1 MTNSHILFHQFEYLE
16 PRSVEEALA
25 QLTRHGS
32 AAHVLAGGT
41 DLLVQMK
48 LEQVRPG
55 CLVNISKIAELSGIT
70 PTADG
75 LRIGGLTTIRAI
87 RNHPLVRD
95 EYPAL
100 AEACAAFSAAQIQ
113 VMGTVGGNLC
123 HGSPAADTA
132 PALIALGAEV
142 ELRGPAGER
151 RLPVEDFFVGPGQT
165 ARRPDELLTAVRLP
179 APAPN
184 SFSAFLKISRVAA
197 DIAKASVAI
206 WLARDRERIVDCRV
220 AFGALAARPLR
231 GRRTEAELIGR
242 LFTDDLL
249 ARAADVASE
258 EVSPI
263 SDVRSN
269 AWYRR
274 QITAAL
280 VHDGLA
286 RVWEGGGMRMADGGW
301 RMADGVS
308 SGASPAADEGTYM
321 GTEPQG
327 DIADDASHSTFD
339 VPRSTFDVPRSTFD
353 VPRSTFDVPRSTF
366 DVPRSTFDVPRST
379 FDVSRLTFDV
389 SRLTFDASRF
399 TPITLTVNG
408 TPYHL
413 TVAAN
418 ELLLNV
424 LRDRLELTG
433 AKYGCGIGECAACT
447 VLMDGR
453 PMLACLVLAVAAN
466 GSRIVTIEGLRQP
479 TGELDQ
485 LQTAFIQHAAV
496 QCGFCTPGMI
506 LTAKSLLAENP
517 TPSEADVRDCLKGNL
532 CRCTGYA
539 SIVRAVLAAN
549 A

>member
-353 VPRSTFDVPRSTF
+353 
-366 DVPRSTFDVPRST
+366 
-379 FDVSRLTFDV
+379 
-389 SRLTFDASRF
+389 ASRF

>member
-16 PRSVEEALA
+16 PRSIEEALA
-25 QLTRHGS
+25 LLTRHGS

-48 LEQVRPG
+48 MERVRPA
-55 CLVNISKIAELSGIT
+55 CLVNIGKILGLWGIT
-70 PTADG
+70 QATDG
-75 LRIGGLTTIRAI
+75 LRIGSLTTIRAI
-87 RNHPLVRD
+87 RDHPIVRAG
-95 EYPAL
+95 YSAL
-100 AEACAAFSAAQIQ
+100 AEACAAFSATQVQ

-151 RLPVEDFFVGPGQT
+151 RLPVEEFFIGPGKT
-165 ARRPDELLTAVRLP
+165 VRRPDELLTAVLLP
-179 APAPN
+179 PDAAR
-184 SFSAFLKISRVAA
+184 SDLLSASVFLKISRVAA

-206 WLARDRERIVDCRV
+206 WLARDRDRIVDCRV
-220 AFGALAARPLR
+220 AFGAVAARPLR
-231 GRRTEAELIGR
+231 GRRTEAELIGQ
-242 LFTDDLL
+242 LFTADLL
-249 ARAADVASE
+249 ARAAVVASE

-263 SDVRSN
+263 NDVRSN

-286 RVWEGGGMRMADGGW
+286 RAWEGGGGRS
-301 RMADGVS
+301 ADGVVRS
-308 SGASPAADEGTYM
+308 ADC
-321 GTEPQG
+321 
-327 DIADDASHSTFD
+327 
-339 VPRSTFDVPRSTFD
+339 VVRSAYSVLTP
-353 VPRSTFDVPRSTF
+353 
-366 DVPRSTFDVPRST
+366 
-379 FDVSRLTFDV
+379 DVSRLTP
-389 SRLTFDASRF
+389 DASRP
-399 TPITLTVNG
+399 TPDASRPTLHPITLTVNG

-413 TVAAN
+413 VVAAN

-453 PMLACLVLAVAAN
+453 PVLACLVLAVAAN
-466 GSRIVTIEGLRQP
+466 GSRILTIEGLRQP
-479 TGELDQ
+479 TGELDP
-485 LQTAFIQHAAV
+485 LQTAFIQHAGF

-506 LTAKSLLAENP
+506 LTARSLLAENP
-517 TPSEADVRDCLKGNL
+517 TPSEADVRDYLKGNL

>member
-1 MTNSHILFHQFEYLE
+1 
-16 PRSVEEALA
+16 
-25 QLTRHGS
+25 
-32 AAHVLAGGT
+32 
-41 DLLVQMK
+41 
-48 LEQVRPG
+48 
-55 CLVNISKIAELSGIT
+55 
-70 PTADG
+70 
-75 LRIGGLTTIRAI
+75 
-87 RNHPLVRD
+87 
-95 EYPAL
+95 
-100 AEACAAFSAAQIQ
+100 
-113 VMGTVGGNLC
+113 
-123 HGSPAADTA
+123 
-132 PALIALGAEV
+132 
-142 ELRGPAGER
+142 
-151 RLPVEDFFVGPGQT
+151 
-165 ARRPDELLTAVRLP
+165 
-179 APAPN
+179 
-184 SFSAFLKISRVAA
+184 
-197 DIAKASVAI
+197 
-206 WLARDRERIVDCRV
+206 
-220 AFGALAARPLR
+220 
-231 GRRTEAELIGR
+231 
-242 LFTDDLL
+242 
-249 ARAADVASE
+249 
-258 EVSPI
+258 
-263 SDVRSN
+263 
-269 AWYRR
+269 
-274 QITAAL
+274 
-280 VHDGLA
+280 
-286 RVWEGGGMRMADGGW
+286 
-301 RMADGVS
+301 
-308 SGASPAADEGTYM
+308 M

-339 VPRSTFDVPRSTFD
+339 VPRSTFDVPRS
-353 VPRSTFDVPRSTF
+353 
-366 DVPRSTFDVPRST
+366 
-379 FDVSRLTFDV
+379 
-389 SRLTFDASRF
+389 TFDASRF